1 MSKRVWLDAGHG
13 GKDSGACANGL
24 REKDINLTATLECR
38 NVLVSYGV
46 TVGMTRTTDVFY
58 ELNERCRMA
67 NNFGAD
73 VFVSVHTNAG
83 GGDGAEAIHSIH
95 YGMGTELAKN
105 MVAAI
110 KEYTPQNLRPRATYS
125 KANSSGNADY
135 FAVIR
140 NTNMSASI
148 IEMAFIDS
156 IDHEVIDTIEEQKA
170 IGRAIAYGI
179 LKTLGI
185 NFSPNNSA
193 VSNGS
198 TSSSN
203 TSPQVSHKGFY
214 ESSETRTNATLVG
227 EGSIKVLDE
236 DCNPIPGRCID
247 SLDNLFI
254 LGIYPSRK
262 FIEVIYPAGDKKYH
276 AYIGIEYYNR
286 ISFDYHKE
294 YINDDGVTYVWWNAS
309 DVNVKGHNEELQPN
323 QKASPMYRTGEW
335 LRITFYRQNGVPSD
349 GYVRYEGSQN
359 KKFYENIQYGI
370 VKVNSSLNVRETPN
384 GDVIGSV
391 YKDEKVQV
399 LKEENGWYYI
409 EYSTS
414 KGKKRGYVSSK
425 YIELV

>member
-1 MSKRVWLDAGHG
+1 MKINKRLSTTNVTLNANNPKHIIIHETDNTSKGAGAETHCEAQANGNIGKASVHYYVDDTGVYQAVEHKHATWNCGDGNNRYGINNKNTISIEICVNSDSDYNKAVDNTVELVRYLKNGYYSNCQVVRHYDASRKNCPRRILANGYWNTFLERVNS
-13 GKDSGACANGL
+13 KDS
-24 REKDINLTATLECR
+24 
-38 NVLVSYGV
+38 S
-46 TVGMTRTTDVFY
+46 
-58 ELNERCRMA
+58 
-67 NNFGAD
+67 
-73 VFVSVHTNAG
+73 SQ
-83 GGDGAEAIHSIH
+83 
-95 YGMGTELAKN
+95 
-105 MVAAI
+105 
-110 KEYTPQNLRPRATYS
+110 TPA
-125 KANSSGNADY
+125 
-135 FAVIR
+135 
-140 NTNMSASI
+140 
-148 IEMAFIDS
+148 
-156 IDHEVIDTIEEQKA
+156 
-170 IGRAIAYGI
+170 
-179 LKTLGI
+179 
-185 NFSPNNSA
+185 
-193 VSNGS
+193 
-198 TSSSN
+198 N
-203 TSPQVSHKGFY
+203 TSYKGFY

-247 SLDNLFI
+247 SLDNLFV

-309 DVNVKGHNEELQPN
+309 DVNVKDHNEELQPN

-335 LRITFYRQNGVPSD
+335 LRITFYRENGVASD

-384 GDVIGSV
+384 GEVIGSV

>member
-24 REKDINLTATLECR
+24 REKDINLTATLECS

-46 TVGMTRTTDVFY
+46 EVGMTRTTDVFY

-67 NNFGAD
+67 NKFGAD

-170 IGRAIAYGI
+170 MGRAIAYGI

-185 NFSPNNSA
+185 KFSPSNSSNNS
-193 VSNGS
+193 SNQ
-198 TSSSN
+198 TSY
-203 TSPQVSHKGFY
+203 KGFY
-214 ESSETRTNATLVG
+214 ESSETRTNAAITG
-227 EGSIKVLDE
+227 SGSISVLDE
-236 DCNPIPGRCID
+236 NCNAIPNRYID
-247 SLDNLFI
+247 SGDKVFV
-254 LGIYPSRK
+254 LGIYPSRGYV
-262 FIEVIYPAGDKKYH
+262 ELVYPGKSKKYH
-276 AYIGIEYYNR
+276 AYISINNFNR
-286 ISFDYHKE
+286 IRFDYQDQ
-294 YINDDGVTYVWWNAS
+294 YINDGGSTYVWWNS
-309 DVNVKGHNEELQPN
+309 SNVNVTDCNETLQPH
-323 QKASPMYRTGEW
+323 QKASPMFRDNGW
-335 LRITFYRQNGVPSD
+335 LKVAFYRENGDPSD
-349 GYVRYEGSQN
+349 GYVRYEGQQS
-359 KKFYENIQYGI
+359 KKFYFYGL
-370 VKVNSSLNVRETPN
+370 VTAKTSLNVRNKPN
-384 GDVIGSV
+384 GDKIGSV
-391 YKDEKVQV
+391 FYNETVQV
-399 LKEENGWYYI
+399 LEEESGWYYI

-425 YIELV
+425 YIKLV

>member
-38 NVLVSYGV
+38 NILVSYGV

-67 NNFGAD
+67 NKFGAD

-170 IGRAIAYGI
+170 MGRAIAYGI

-198 TSSSN
+198 ASSSN

-214 ESSETRTNATLVG
+214 ESNETRTNATLVG

-236 DCNPIPGRCID
+236 ECNHVSGRWID
-247 SLDNLFI
+247 SLDRLFVV
-254 LGIYPSRK
+254 GIYPSRN
-262 FIEVIYPAGDKKYH
+262 FIEVVYPARNTKYH
-276 AYIGIEYYNR
+276 AYISIEHYDR
-286 ISFDYHKE
+286 LSFDYHME
-294 YINDDGVTYVWWNAS
+294 YINDGGETYVWWNAD
-309 DVNVKGHNEELQPN
+309 DVNVRDHNEILNPH
-323 QKASPMYRTGEW
+323 QKASPMYREGGR
-335 LRITFYRQNGVPSD
+335 LRVTFYRENGEPSD
-349 GYVRYEGSQN
+349 GYVRYEGEQP
-359 KKFYENIQYGI
+359 KKFYSFAL
-370 VKVNSSLNVRETPN
+370 VTAKTSLNVRNKPN
-384 GDVIGSV
+384 GEAIGSV
-391 YKDEKVQV
+391 YHNETVQILEEKS
-399 LKEENGWYYI
+399 GWYYI

-425 YIELV
+425 YIKLV

>member
-24 REKDINLTATLECR
+24 REKDINLTATIECR
-38 NVLVSYGV
+38 NILVSYGV
-46 TVGMTRTTDVFY
+46 EVGMTRTTDVFY

-67 NNFGAD
+67 NKFGAD

-170 IGRAIAYGI
+170 MGRAIAYGI

-198 TSSSN
+198 ASSSN

-236 DCNPIPGRCID
+236 ECNHVSGRWID
-247 SLDNLFI
+247 SLDRLFVV
-254 LGIYPSRK
+254 GIYPSRN
-262 FIEVIYPAGDKKYH
+262 FIEVVYPAGGSKYH
-276 AYIGIEYYNR
+276 AYISIEHYDR
-286 ISFDYHKE
+286 LSFDHHME
-294 YINDDGVTYVWWNAS
+294 YQNDVGETYVWWSAGN
-309 DVNVKGHNEELQPN
+309 VNVEEHNEVLQPH
-323 QKASPMYRTGEW
+323 QKASPMYRESGR
-335 LRITFYRQNGVPSD
+335 LRVTFYRENGEPSD
-349 GYVRYEGSQN
+349 GYVRYEGEQP
-359 KKFYENIQYGI
+359 KKFYSFAL
-370 VKVNSSLNVRETPN
+370 VTAKTSLNVRNKPN
-384 GDVIGSV
+384 GEVIGSV
-391 YKDEKVQV
+391 YHNETVQILEEKS
-399 LKEENGWYYI
+399 GWYYI

-425 YIELV
+425 YIKLV